1 MRRLARLLVLIHA
14 LALTSLSAFA
24 EDISVPVAL
33 QMELLDRLLWYE
45 RGLQKSP
52 KVPLTVLIVSRAKD
66 NESVR
71 AAGQLAA
78 QLARMKSLGGRELAQ
93 QRLVYESPE
102 QLKRVVAE
110 QRTYLVY
117 FAPGFEDVL
126 PKIAEQLRGT
136 RVLTVS
142 ALGGDVE
149 RGAVLAFELASSKPR
164 VVLNLS
170 RARAQQ
176 LDFSAQLLRVARVV
190 Q

>member
-1 MRRLARLLVLIHA
+1 MRRLARLLVLVHA
-14 LALTSLSAFA
+14 LALITPSALG

-33 QMELLDRLLWYE
+33 QVELLDRLLWYE

-66 NESVR
+66 NASVR

-78 QLARMKSLGGRELAQ
+78 QLARMKSLGGREFAQ
-93 QRLVYESPE
+93 QRVVYESPE
-102 QLKRVVAE
+102 QLKRAVAE
-110 QRTYLVY
+110 QRSYLVY

-126 PKIAEQLRGT
+126 SAIASQLRGM

-164 VVLNLS
+164 VVLSLT
-170 RARAQQ
+170 RGRAQQ

-190 Q
+190 K